1 MNRLVPSTLITIA
14 TLSLF
19 SPYAAAHPSAAPA
32 PEHPK
37 HNHTASGHAPIGVMG
52 DHLHGEGEWMVS
64 YRFMRMEMAGSRD
77 GTETLSADEIVTSVP
92 NRFFGAPMQPPTL
105 RVVPEDMTMDMH
117 MVGLM
122 YGLTDS
128 ITLTAMSSYVT
139 KDMYHITFQGPT
151 GTNELGSFTTETSGF
166 GDTTIGALIGVDQDG
181 AHQWHL
187 NFAVSLPTGSID
199 ETGTILT
206 PMNTRPT
213 VRLPYAMQ
221 LGSGTFDL
229 KPGVTYLGRASA
241 WSWGAQALGT
251 IRLDENDEG
260 YALGDRIEGTAWL
273 AYDLSRSL
281 SLSTRLKAV
290 SQGQIDGIDPT
301 IRGPVQ
307 TADPDNFGGE
317 TAEVLIGANYLFTDG
332 PLAKNRLAIEA
343 GLPIHRD
350 LNGPQLETDW
360 TLTLGWQRAF

>member
-1 MNRLVPSTLITIA
+1 MNRLVPSTLSTIA

-19 SPYAAAHPSAAPA
+19 APYAAAHPRAASAL
-32 PEHPK
+32 EHPK
-37 HNHTASGHAPIGVMG
+37 HNHTATGHAPIGVMG

-77 GTETLSADEIVTSVP
+77 GTDTLSADEIVTSVP
-92 NRFFGAPMQPPTL
+92 NRFFGGPMQPPTL

-122 YGLTDS
+122 YGLTDR
-128 ITLTAMSSYVT
+128 ITLTTMSSYVT
-139 KDMYHITFQGPT
+139 KDMDHITFQGPA
-151 GTNELGSFTTETSGF
+151 GMNGLGSFKTETSGF
-166 GDTTIGALIGVDQDG
+166 GDTTIGALIGIDQDG

-187 NFAVSLPTGSID
+187 NFTVSLPTGSIH

-206 PMNTRPT
+206 PKRTRPT
-213 VRLPYAMQ
+213 VQLPYAMQ

-229 KPGVTYLGRASA
+229 RPGVTYLGRASD
-241 WSWGAQALGT
+241 WSWGAQTLGT
-251 IRLDENDEG
+251 IRLDDNDGG

-273 AYDLSRSL
+273 AFDLSRSL
-281 SLSTRLKAV
+281 SLSTRLKTV
-290 SQGQIDGIDPT
+290 SQGQIDGIDPA

-317 TAEVLIGANYLFTDG
+317 TAEALFGANYLFTG
-332 PLAKNRLAIEA
+332 GLLTKNRLAIEA
-343 GLPIHRD
+343 GLPVHRN